1 MQSIRRLYVA
11 KKGVFADEAKRM
23 LADLQENL
31 LIKGLTDI
39 NIFHRYDVAG
49 LDDAA
54 FEAAK
59 TMIFSEPP
67 VDAVYDE
74 LPVKEGDTVL
84 AIEYL
89 PGQYDQRADS
99 AMQCLQMLTM
109 QNDSL
114 VRTARVVVLSGDLS
128 DEDVAAIK
136 HYCINPVEAREASLD
151 PVDTLEMAWEQPA
164 DVAVIEGFTTMDD
177 AALKELSAHMGLAM
191 SFDDLKFCQTYF
203 GEEEKRNPTVTE
215 IRVIDTYWSD
225 HCRHTTFM
233 TELTDVA
240 FEDGKFTAPI
250 QRATKRIKQRGKT

>member
-1 MQSIRRLYVA
+1 MKQNACLLIYR
-11 KKGVFADEAKRM
+11 
-23 LADLQENL
+23 NL

-114 VRTARVVVLSGDLS
+114 VRTARVVVLSGALS
-128 DEDVAAIK
+128 DQDVAAIK

-177 AALKELSAHMGLAM
+177 AALKEL
-191 SFDDLKFCQTYF
+191 
-203 GEEEKRNPTVTE
+203 
-215 IRVIDTYWSD
+215 
-225 HCRHTTFM
+225 FM
-233 TELTDVA
+233 TWARLCIST
-240 FEDGKFTAPI
+240 T
-250 QRATKRIKQRGKT
+250 